1 MKQLIISI
9 ILAAFVSSC
18 MVGPRYVRP
27 ATDTLA
33 VWNNQNQFINPNDTI
48 TNLKWFEIFQDSVLN
63 GLISDALANN
73 NNLKNAVLRIE
84 QARAS
89 YGNSKADL
97 LPSIGYSAMGS
108 LSDPETDV
116 FNIFGTASW
125 ELDFWGKLRRSKRA
139 SYANLLASEE
149 GMKTVTTTLISDV
162 ATLYFSL
169 RDLDNRLV
177 IAKQTVESRTEYV
190 RLIEQRFKGGY
201 VSELDLLQANQQLAI
216 AKATFSS
223 ITRQLNST
231 ERSLN
236 VLLGQ
241 IPKSIPR
248 GVANKDQANIPVIPA
263 GLPSSILEQR
273 PDVRQAEFL
282 LQAETER
289 VGVAQASRLPNIS
302 LTGFLGLASP
312 ELSTL
317 IGDESFASNATAT
330 ILGPIFSFGKN
341 QRRVDIQRKEAEI
354 AANNYV
360 NVYLSALGEVE
371 NSLVSIQTYQDE
383 YMARNAQAEAALK
396 ALTLSRERY
405 NNGYTEYLEVLIAEN
420 SMFDSELLASQAKAQ
435 QLSAYIQLYRTL
447 GGGW

>member
-27 ATDTLA
+27 AADTLA

-354 AANNYV
+354 AANNYI

-396 ALTLSRERY
+396 ALMLSRERY

-435 QLSAYIQLYRTL
+435 QLSAYIQLYRAL

>member
-1 MKQLIISI
+1 
-9 ILAAFVSSC
+9 
-18 MVGPRYVRP
+18 MVGPRYTRP

-33 VWNNQNQFINPNDTI
+33 VWNNQNQFVNPNDTI
-48 TNLKWFEIFQDSVLN
+48 TNLKWFDIFQDSVLN
-63 GLISDALANN
+63 SLISEALANN

-84 QARAS
+84 QSRAL

-97 LPSIGYSAMGS
+97 LPSIGYSAIGS
-108 LSDPETDV
+108 LSDPENDA
-116 FNIFGTASW
+116 FSIFGTASW

-139 SYANLLASEE
+139 SYANMLASEE

-177 IAKQTVESRTEYV
+177 IARQTVESRTEYV
-190 RLIEQRFKGGY
+190 SLIDQRFKGGY
-201 VSELDLLQANQQLAI
+201 VSELDLLQAKQSLEI
-216 AKATFSS
+216 AKATLSS

-241 IPKSIPR
+241 IPKTIPR
-248 GVANKDQANIPVIPA
+248 GIENKDQANMPIIPT

-282 LQAETER
+282 LQAETENI
-289 VGVAQASRLPNIS
+289 GVAQASRLPNIS

-354 AANNYV
+354 AANNYI

-371 NSLVSIQTYQDE
+371 SSLVSIQSYQDE
-383 YMARNAQAEAALK
+383 FMARNAQAEAASK
-396 ALTLSRERY
+396 ALLLSRERY

-435 QLSAYIQLYRTL
+435 QLSAYIQLYRAL

>member
-1 MKQLIISI
+1 
-9 ILAAFVSSC
+9 
-18 MVGPRYVRP
+18 MVGPRYTRP

-33 VWNNQNQFINPNDTI
+33 VWNNQNQFVNPNDTI
-48 TNLKWFEIFQDSVLN
+48 TNLKWFDIFQDSVLN
-63 GLISDALANN
+63 SLISDALANN

-84 QARAS
+84 QSRAL

-97 LPSIGYSAMGS
+97 LPSIGYSAIGS
-108 LSDPETDV
+108 VSDPENDA
-116 FNIFGTASW
+116 FSIFGTASW

-139 SYANLLASEE
+139 SYANMLASEE

-177 IAKQTVESRTEYV
+177 IARQTVESRTEYV
-190 RLIEQRFKGGY
+190 GLIDQRFKGGY
-201 VSELDLLQANQQLAI
+201 VSELDLLQAKQSLEI
-216 AKATFSS
+216 AKATLSS

-241 IPKSIPR
+241 IPKAIPR
-248 GVANKDQANIPVIPA
+248 GIENKDQANMPKIPA

-282 LQAETER
+282 LQAETENI
-289 VGVAQASRLPNIS
+289 GVAQASRLPNIS

-317 IGDESFASNATAT
+317 IGDDSFASNATAT

-354 AANNYV
+354 AANNYI

-383 YMARNAQAEAALK
+383 FMARNAQAEAASK
-396 ALTLSRERY
+396 ALMLSRERY

-435 QLSAYIQLYRTL
+435 QLSAYIQLYRAL